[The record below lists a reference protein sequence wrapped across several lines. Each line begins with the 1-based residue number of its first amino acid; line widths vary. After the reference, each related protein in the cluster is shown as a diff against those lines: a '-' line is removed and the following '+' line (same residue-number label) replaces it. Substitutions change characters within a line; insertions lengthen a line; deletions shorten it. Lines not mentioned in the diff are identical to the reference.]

1 MATARLES
9 ASGSVASG
17 QRQGRTPE
25 SDEAAPSRQ
34 LAFGPNARGGALRAA
49 LAIAGT
55 LAQAH
60 SRGIIHGALKPECL
74 RTGDSGEVRIT
85 GFQGAAAS
93 PAQFREAATAD
104 VAAFLHCAGVLLGP
118 SGGPP
123 PRLRGV
129 FDGRVVLS
137 ADDPRQAMAALRD
150 ELRESLE
157 DTFPWPIPGW
167 ERPPGKPAP
176 VVQRVEQGGAP
187 KRQTAPVP
195 PTPPTAL
202 TPPKEARLAAA
213 PVVASPAVAAPTVAP
228 PVAVVPVVAA
238 PAVAQP
244 VTAAPAAPV
253 AHPQSVIPATPVVA
267 VVEPAGLHALQPS
280 SQPASTPPARPGNGG
295 APMVQA
301 AVARAVLQALE
312 STAERPATPQV
323 PTASRK
329 APRVAVQ
336 SVATAGSG
344 RRQSAWWSG
353 PAAWLCVGLLAS
365 AATLWV
371 LDSVYGIADASSD
384 APTATPSAAVATLRS
399 LPAAG
404 TPGPQGAAE
413 TESAVSAAI
422 TDGFARLQAGQPD
435 LARAWFEHAL
445 TLQPDNAR
453 ALAGQQQA
461 AAAMG
466 SSSLDRVSR
475 LLDQA
480 ATTQR

>member
-60 SRGIIHGALKPECL
+60 SRGIVHGALKPECL

-213 PVVASPAVAAPTVAP
+213 PDVVAPTVAP
-228 PVAVVPVVAA
+228 PVAAVPVVAA
-238 PAVAQP
+238 PAVARP

-253 AHPQSVIPATPVVA
+253 AHTPKVPLPPPVVA

-323 PTASRK
+323 PAASRK

-336 SVATAGSG
+336 GAATAGSG

-365 AATLWV
+365 AASLWV

-384 APTATPSAAVATLRS
+384 ASTATPSAAVATLKS

-404 TPGPQGAAE
+404 TPVPQGAAE
-413 TESAVSAAI
+413 TDSAVSAAI
-422 TDGFARLQAGQPD
+422 TDGFARLEAGQPD

-475 LLDQA
+475 LLEQA

>member
-60 SRGIIHGALKPECL
+60 SRGIVHGALKPECL

-129 FDGRVVLS
+129 FEGRVLLS

-213 PVVASPAVAAPTVAP
+213 PDVVAPTVAP
-228 PVAVVPVVAA
+228 PVAAVPVVAA
-238 PAVAQP
+238 PAVARP

-253 AHPQSVIPATPVVA
+253 AHTPKVPLPPPVVA

-323 PTASRK
+323 PAASRK

-336 SVATAGSG
+336 GAATAGSG
-344 RRQSAWWSG
+344 TRQSAWWSG

-384 APTATPSAAVATLRS
+384 APTATPSAAVATLKS
-399 LPAAG
+399 FPAAG
-404 TPGPQGAAE
+404 RPVPQGAAE
-413 TESAVSAAI
+413 TDSAVSAAI
-422 TDGFARLQAGQPD
+422 TDGFARLEAGQPD

-475 LLDQA
+475 LLEQA

>member
-60 SRGIIHGALKPECL
+60 SRGIVHGALKPECL

-129 FDGRVVLS
+129 FEGRVLLS

-213 PVVASPAVAAPTVAP
+213 PDVVAPTVAP
-228 PVAVVPVVAA
+228 PVAAVPVVAA
-238 PAVAQP
+238 PAVARP

-253 AHPQSVIPATPVVA
+253 AHTPKVPLPPPVVA

-323 PTASRK
+323 PAASRK

-336 SVATAGSG
+336 GAATAGSG

-384 APTATPSAAVATLRS
+384 ASTATPSAAVATLKS

-404 TPGPQGAAE
+404 TPVPQGAAE
-413 TESAVSAAI
+413 TDSAVSAAI
-422 TDGFARLQAGQPD
+422 TDGFARLEAGQPD

-475 LLDQA
+475 LLEQA

>member
-60 SRGIIHGALKPECL
+60 SRGIVHGALKPECL

-213 PVVASPAVAAPTVAP
+213 PVVAVPA
-228 PVAVVPVVAA
+228 VAA

-323 PTASRK
+323 PAASRK

-336 SVATAGSG
+336 GAATAGSG

-384 APTATPSAAVATLRS
+384 ASTATPSAAVATLKS

-404 TPGPQGAAE
+404 TPVPQGAAE
-413 TESAVSAAI
+413 TDSAVSAAI
-422 TDGFARLQAGQPD
+422 TDGFARLEAGQPD

-475 LLDQA
+475 LLEQA

>member
-60 SRGIIHGALKPECL
+60 SRGIVHGALKPECL

-93 PAQFREAATAD
+93 PAQLREAATAD

-129 FDGRVVLS
+129 FEGRVVLS
-137 ADDPRQAMAALRD
+137 ADDPLQAMAALRD

-167 ERPPGKPAP
+167 ERPPEKPAP
-176 VVQRVEQGGAP
+176 VVQRAGQGGAP

-202 TPPKEARLAAA
+202 NPPKEARLAAA
-213 PVVASPAVAAPTVAP
+213 PDVAAPDVVAPTVAP
-228 PVAVVPVVAA
+228 PVAAVPVVAA
-238 PAVAQP
+238 PAVARP

-253 AHPQSVIPATPVVA
+253 AHTPKVPLPPPVVA
-267 VVEPAGLHALQPS
+267 VLEPAGLHALQPS

-312 STAERPATPQV
+312 STAERPATPQF
-323 PTASRK
+323 PAASRK
-329 APRVAVQ
+329 SPLVAVQ
-336 SVATAGSG
+336 GAAPTVA
-344 RRQSAWWSG
+344 RRRHSAWWSG

-384 APTATPSAAVATLRS
+384 APTATPSAAVATSRS

-404 TPGPQGAAE
+404 TPVPQGAAE

-422 TDGFARLQAGQPD
+422 TDGFARLEAGQPD

-475 LLDQA
+475 LLEQA

>member
-60 SRGIIHGALKPECL
+60 SRGIVHGALKPECL

-213 PVVASPAVAAPTVAP
+213 PVVAVPA
-228 PVAVVPVVAA
+228 VAA

-323 PTASRK
+323 PAASRK

-336 SVATAGSG
+336 GAATAGSG

-384 APTATPSAAVATLRS
+384 APTATPSAAVATLKS

-404 TPGPQGAAE
+404 TPVPQGAAE
-413 TESAVSAAI
+413 TDSAVSAAI
-422 TDGFARLQAGQPD
+422 TDGFARLEAGQPD

-475 LLDQA
+475 LLEQA

>member
-1 MATARLES
+1 LES

-74 RTGDSGEVRIT
+74 RTGDSGEVRII

-93 PAQFREAATAD
+93 PAQLREAATAD

-129 FDGRVVLS
+129 FEGRVVLS
-137 ADDPRQAMAALRD
+137 ADDPLQAMAALRD

-202 TPPKEARLAAA
+202 NPPKEARLAAA
-213 PVVASPAVAAPTVAP
+213 PVVA
-228 PVAVVPVVAA
+228 VPVVAA
-238 PAVAQP
+238 PAVARP

-253 AHPQSVIPATPVVA
+253 AHTPKVPLPPPVVA
-267 VVEPAGLHALQPS
+267 VLEPAGLHALQPS
-280 SQPASTPPARPGNGG
+280 SQPASTPPSRPGNGG

-312 STAERPATPQV
+312 STAEGPATPQV
-323 PTASRK
+323 PAASRK

-384 APTATPSAAVATLRS
+384 APTATPSAAVATSRS

-404 TPGPQGAAE
+404 TPVPQGAAE

-422 TDGFARLQAGQPD
+422 TDGFARLEAGQPD

-475 LLDQA
+475 LLEQA

>member
-74 RTGDSGEVRIT
+74 RTGDSGEVRII

-93 PAQFREAATAD
+93 PAQLREAATAD

-129 FDGRVVLS
+129 FEGRVVLS
-137 ADDPRQAMAALRD
+137 ADDPLQAMAALRD

-202 TPPKEARLAAA
+202 NPPKEARLAAA
-213 PVVASPAVAAPTVAP
+213 PDVVAPTVAP
-228 PVAVVPVVAA
+228 PVAAVPVVAA
-238 PAVAQP
+238 PAVARP

-253 AHPQSVIPATPVVA
+253 AHTPKVPLPPPVVA
-267 VVEPAGLHALQPS
+267 VVEPAVLHALQPS
-280 SQPASTPPARPGNGG
+280 SQPASTPPSRPGNGG

-312 STAERPATPQV
+312 STAEGPATPQV
-323 PTASRK
+323 PAASRK

-384 APTATPSAAVATLRS
+384 APTATPSAAVATSRS

-404 TPGPQGAAE
+404 TPVPQGAAE

-422 TDGFARLQAGQPD
+422 TDGFARLEAGQPD

-475 LLDQA
+475 LLEQA

>member
-60 SRGIIHGALKPECL
+60 SRGIVHGALKPECL

-129 FDGRVVLS
+129 FEGRVLLS

-213 PVVASPAVAAPTVAP
+213 PDVVAPTVAP
-228 PVAVVPVVAA
+228 PVAAVPVVAA
-238 PAVAQP
+238 PAVARP

-253 AHPQSVIPATPVVA
+253 AHTPKVPLPPPVVA

-323 PTASRK
+323 PAASRK

-336 SVATAGSG
+336 GAATAGSG
-344 RRQSAWWSG
+344 TRQSAWWSG

-384 APTATPSAAVATLRS
+384 ASTATPSAAVATLKS

-404 TPGPQGAAE
+404 TPVPQGAAE
-413 TESAVSAAI
+413 TDSAVSAAI
-422 TDGFARLQAGQPD
+422 TDGFARLEAGQPD

-475 LLDQA
+475 LLEQA

>member
-17 QRQGRTPE
+17 QRQGRTAE

-60 SRGIIHGALKPECL
+60 SRGIVHGALKPECL
-74 RTGDSGEVRIT
+74 RTGDSGKVRIT

-93 PAQFREAATAD
+93 PAQLREAATAD

-129 FDGRVVLS
+129 FEGRVVLS
-137 ADDPRQAMAALRD
+137 ADDPLQAMAALRD

-213 PVVASPAVAAPTVAP
+213 PVVAVPA
-228 PVAVVPVVAA
+228 VAA
-238 PAVAQP
+238 PAVARP

-301 AVARAVLQALE
+301 AVARAVLQALD

-323 PTASRK
+323 PAASRK

-336 SVATAGSG
+336 GAATAGSG

-399 LPAAG
+399 LPATG
-404 TPGPQGAAE
+404 TPVPQGAAE
-413 TESAVSAAI
+413 TDSAVSAAI
-422 TDGFARLQAGQPD
+422 TDGFARLEAGQPD
-435 LARAWFEHAL
+435 LGRAWFEHAL
-445 TLQPDNAR
+445 TLQPENAR

-475 LLDQA
+475 LLEQA

>member
-1 MATARLES
+1 LES

-60 SRGIIHGALKPECL
+60 SRGIVHGALKPECL

-213 PVVASPAVAAPTVAP
+213 PVVAVPA
-228 PVAVVPVVAA
+228 VAA

-323 PTASRK
+323 PAASRK

-336 SVATAGSG
+336 GAATAGSG

-384 APTATPSAAVATLRS
+384 APTATPSAAVATLKS
-399 LPAAG
+399 FPAAG
-404 TPGPQGAAE
+404 TPVPQGAAE
-413 TESAVSAAI
+413 TDSAVSAAI
-422 TDGFARLQAGQPD
+422 TDGFARLEAGQPD

-475 LLDQA
+475 LLEQA

>member
-17 QRQGRTPE
+17 QRQGRSPE

-74 RTGDSGEVRIT
+74 RTGDSGEVRII

-93 PAQFREAATAD
+93 PAQLRDAATAD
-104 VAAFLHCAGVLLGP
+104 VAAFLQCAGVLLGP

-123 PRLRGV
+123 PRLRGL
-129 FDGRVVLS
+129 FEGRVLLS
-137 ADDPRQAMAALRD
+137 ADDPLQAMAALRD

-176 VVQRVEQGGAP
+176 VVQRADQGGGP
-187 KRQTAPVP
+187 KRQAAPMP

-202 TPPKEARLAAA
+202 TPPKEARLAA
-213 PVVASPAVAAPTVAP
+213 
-228 PVAVVPVVAA
+228 VPVVAA
-238 PAVAQP
+238 PAVAAPTAARP

-253 AHPQSVIPATPVVA
+253 AHTPKVPLPPPVVA
-267 VVEPAGLHALQPS
+267 VVEPAAPPALQPPS
-280 SQPASTPPARPGNGG
+280 QPPSQPASQPPARPGNGG

-323 PTASRK
+323 QAASRK

-336 SVATAGSG
+336 GAATAGSG
-344 RRQSAWWSG
+344 RRQSVWLSG
-353 PAAWLCVGLLAS
+353 PAAWLCGGLLAS

-371 LDSVYGIADASSD
+371 LDSVYGVADASSD
-384 APTATPSAAVATLRS
+384 AATATPAAAVATSRS
-399 LPAAG
+399 IPAAG

-413 TESAVSAAI
+413 TESAVAAAI
-422 TDGFARLQAGQPD
+422 TDGFARLEAGQPD

-461 AAAMG
+461 AAAME
-466 SSSLDRVSR
+466 
-475 LLDQA
+475 
-480 ATTQR
+480 

>member
-74 RTGDSGEVRIT
+74 RTGDSGEVRII

-93 PAQFREAATAD
+93 PAQLREAATAD

-129 FDGRVVLS
+129 FEGRVVLS
-137 ADDPRQAMAALRD
+137 ADDPLQAMAALRD

-202 TPPKEARLAAA
+202 NPPKEARLAAA
-213 PVVASPAVAAPTVAP
+213 PVVA
-228 PVAVVPVVAA
+228 VPVVAA
-238 PAVAQP
+238 PAVARP

-253 AHPQSVIPATPVVA
+253 AHTPKVPLPPPVVA
-267 VVEPAGLHALQPS
+267 VLEPAGLHALQPS
-280 SQPASTPPARPGNGG
+280 SQPASTPPSRPGNGG

-312 STAERPATPQV
+312 STAEGPATPQV
-323 PTASRK
+323 PAASRK

-384 APTATPSAAVATLRS
+384 APTATPSAAVATSRS

-404 TPGPQGAAE
+404 TPVPQGAAE

-422 TDGFARLQAGQPD
+422 TDGFARLEAGQPD

-475 LLDQA
+475 LLEQA

>member
-60 SRGIIHGALKPECL
+60 SRGIVHGALKPECL

-93 PAQFREAATAD
+93 PAQLREAATAD

-213 PVVASPAVAAPTVAP
+213 PVVAV
-228 PVAVVPVVAA
+228 

-323 PTASRK
+323 PAASRK

-336 SVATAGSG
+336 GAATAGSG

-422 TDGFARLQAGQPD
+422 TDGFARLEAGQPD

-445 TLQPDNAR
+445 TLQPANAR

-475 LLDQA
+475 LLEQA

>member
-60 SRGIIHGALKPECL
+60 SRGIVHGALKPECL

-129 FDGRVVLS
+129 FEGRVLLS
-137 ADDPRQAMAALRD
+137 ADDPLQAMAALRD

-213 PVVASPAVAAPTVAP
+213 PDVVAPTVAP
-228 PVAVVPVVAA
+228 PVAAVPVVAA
-238 PAVAQP
+238 PAVARP

-253 AHPQSVIPATPVVA
+253 AHTPKVPLPPPVVA

-323 PTASRK
+323 PAASRK

-336 SVATAGSG
+336 GAATAGSG

-384 APTATPSAAVATLRS
+384 ASTATPSAAVATLKS

-404 TPGPQGAAE
+404 TPVPQGAAE
-413 TESAVSAAI
+413 TDSAVSAAI
-422 TDGFARLQAGQPD
+422 TDGFARLEAGQPD

-475 LLDQA
+475 LLEQA

>member
-60 SRGIIHGALKPECL
+60 SRGIVHGALKPECL

-129 FDGRVVLS
+129 FEGRVVLS
-137 ADDPRQAMAALRD
+137 ADDPLQAMAALRD

-213 PVVASPAVAAPTVAP
+213 PVVAVPA
-228 PVAVVPVVAA
+228 VAA

-323 PTASRK
+323 PAASRK

-336 SVATAGSG
+336 GAATAGSG

-384 APTATPSAAVATLRS
+384 APTATPSAAVATLKS

-404 TPGPQGAAE
+404 TPVPRGAAE
-413 TESAVSAAI
+413 TDSAVSAAI
-422 TDGFARLQAGQPD
+422 TDGFARLEAGQPD

-475 LLDQA
+475 LLEQA